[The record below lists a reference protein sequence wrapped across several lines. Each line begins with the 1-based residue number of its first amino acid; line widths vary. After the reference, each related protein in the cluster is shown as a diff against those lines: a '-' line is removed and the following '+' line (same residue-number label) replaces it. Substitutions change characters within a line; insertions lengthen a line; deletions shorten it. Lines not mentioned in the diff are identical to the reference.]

1 MILNCVA
8 YENGR
13 KLADIDVDAISDGK
27 LIGRP
32 SGHPKGGATDAD

>member
-13 KLADIDVDAISDGK
+13 KLANIDVEAISDW
-27 LIGRP
+27 LQRP
-32 SGHPKGGATDAD
+32 DAFVGGAA